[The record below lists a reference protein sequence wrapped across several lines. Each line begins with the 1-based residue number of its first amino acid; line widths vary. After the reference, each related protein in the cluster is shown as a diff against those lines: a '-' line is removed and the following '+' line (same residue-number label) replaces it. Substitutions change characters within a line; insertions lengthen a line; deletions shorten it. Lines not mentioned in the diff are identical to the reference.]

1 MPKKRFYSTHTD
13 YCSEHPQGSYAV
25 HAWDDVDADGDC
37 EFVPAINNYAG
48 CGDCLA
54 LAGFAPIYNCSNA
67 FLRPGQFTKPHATY
81 MSGSHPNI
89 GDACYLFQPRTI
101 IANIIQTLDGECKSL
116 FGNATVCYD
125 TAGNVINCTAP
136 PALPSKY
143 WKTYPCRWV
152 EDVSFADIWGG
163 HFGACLQLVE
173 YSGGAGQYW
182 LWKGCPTGT
191 IDEQLSGWYA
201 ATHLGF
207 GAVQYP
213 QSGQYYDGSVGS
225 RINGRNAFTGGDGTG
240 NTYTPGTLIT
250 GISNYN
256 PSNANGSDGVTAAPT
271 KYGCFEAFRTG
282 SCPEFMSTDPTE
294 SRRCIVEE
302 RAAICPSGYTLH
314 TTDYNPTG
322 PHIPFTTP
330 PYCVREHDSYLPIP
344 RKTHYARGHAGQLF
358 GVGTAVIALQENLTV
373 ARYGDAIP
381 EVPVTYSMTYE
392 GTGVNV
398 LGFGSPNV
406 HVRGS
411 GQLDVFFLR
420 QRDISGTPTWEV
432 CQVHSDNTGYGFIP
446 RVVGPFDPA
455 ANLKVTGV
463 DYLGNSE
470 TYYVTVRTVC
480 GGDYSQLRTV
490 YSRSGQLIVFGFRGG
505 KWYVRSCEQKPD
517 NTWEASA
524 EVEVAD
530 TDDNTCE
537 DGRETGEGVFSF
549 LCCNDAGM
557 LQIIRA
563 DEGVAKD
570 GSSSWVPEDLIDAF
584 TEEYFSYSV
593 NLESNGQRAVIV
605 AWKPAMLGRV
615 WDGPTHQGGWNS
627 LGNIVVRIADK
638 EDDGSWTLQAE
649 KVAFGGGALVGPMYM
664 TLYRRRDGQYQIHGP
679 GNRIAALDA
688 EGNGSWVVS

>member
-1 MPKKRFYSTHTD
+1 
-13 YCSEHPQGSYAV
+13 
-25 HAWDDVDADGDC
+25 
-37 EFVPAINNYAG
+37 
-48 CGDCLA
+48 
-54 LAGFAPIYNCSNA
+54 
-67 FLRPGQFTKPHATY
+67 

-89 GDACYLFQPRTI
+89 GDACYLFQPTAI
-101 IANIIQTLDGECKSL
+101 IANIIQTLDGECKTL
-116 FGNATVCYD
+116 FGNATVCFD
-125 TAGNVINCTAP
+125 TAGNTVNCASP
-136 PALPSKY
+136 PSKY
-143 WKTYPCRWV
+143 WKTYPCAWKAEAV
-152 EDVSFADIWGG
+152 AADIGG
-163 HFGACLQLVE
+163 HFGACLQMVE
-173 YSGGAGQYW
+173 FVNTPANDSGKW
-182 LWKGCPTGT
+182 WIWKGCPTGT
-191 IDEQLSGWYA
+191 IDQQVSNWYGG
-201 ATHLGF
+201 LGNLLYLP
-207 GAVQYP
+207 V
-213 QSGQYYDGSVGS
+213 GQRYSSTLGS
-225 RINGRNAFTGGDGTG
+225 RWSGVNAFTGGDGTG
-240 NTYTPGTLIT
+240 NTYSPGTFISGIT
-250 GISNYN
+250 NFN
-256 PSNANGSDGVTAAPT
+256 PSNANGSDGVTVLAT
-271 KYGCFEAFRTG
+271 LRYGCFEAFRTG

-358 GVGTAVIALQENLTV
+358 AVGTAVVSSQEALV
-373 ARYGDAIP
+373 ISRYGHAIP
-381 EVPVTYSMTYE
+381 EVPVNYSMTYE
-392 GTGVNV
+392 GTF
-398 LGFGSPNV
+398 LGFSSPNV

-411 GQLDVFFLR
+411 GQIDVFFLR

-432 CQVHSDNTGYGFIP
+432 CQVHSDNAGYGFVP
-446 RVVGPFDPA
+446 RVAGPFDPA

-470 TYYVTVRTVC
+470 TYYVMVRTVC
-480 GGDYSQLRTV
+480 GGDYSQIRTV

-570 GSSSWVPEDLIDAF
+570 GTSSWVPEDLIDAF
-584 TEEYFSYSV
+584 AEEYLSYSV

-605 AWKPAMLGRV
+605 AWKPTMLGRV
-615 WDGPTHQGGWNS
+615 WDGPSHQGGWNS

-664 TLYRRRDGQYQIHGP
+664 TLYKRRDGQYQIHGP
-679 GNRIAALDA
+679 GNQIAALDA
-688 EGNGSWVVS
+688 EGNGSWVAG